1 MRGGAPR
8 EIRSSFCFK
17 TDFLKG
23 EYDVPH
29 TVVSGV
35 TRRSEWEN
43 HGGKAARGATGGGGD
58 EGGDKW
64 GRGWRATRSDA
75 QRGEASGDDLKRAPV
90 APGPRPRVHGRVRR
104 RRGGG
109 EEGGEESGEGE
120 TLT

>member
-1 MRGGAPR
+1 MG
-8 EIRSSFCFK
+8 II
-17 TDFLKG
+17 
-23 EYDVPH
+23 
-29 TVVSGV
+29 
-35 TRRSEWEN
+35 
-43 HGGKAARGATGGGGD
+43 GGGGD

-64 GRGWRATRSDA
+64 GRGWRATRSGA

-90 APGPRPRVHGRVRR
+90 APARGRGCIAGAWGRVRR

>member
-1 MRGGAPR
+1 MG
-8 EIRSSFCFK
+8 II
-17 TDFLKG
+17 
-23 EYDVPH
+23 
-29 TVVSGV
+29 
-35 TRRSEWEN
+35 
-43 HGGKAARGATGGGGD
+43 GGGGD

-64 GRGWRATRSDA
+64 GRGWRATRSGA

-90 APGPRPRVHGRVRR
+90 APARGRRSGCMARLAWAGVRR